1 MMKKITTLILLL
13 TTVVIGYSQNL
24 YKATSG
30 EISFFSETP
39 MENIDAVNKD
49 IKALINT
56 KNGDIAFIVAN
67 RGFRFEKPL
76 MEEHF
81 NENYMESDKYKASM
95 FKGKIVGN
103 IDFTKDGVYPVTA
116 KGALTIHGVEKNR
129 EIEGKLTI
137 KDGKM
142 TIKSTFNIKIKEHKI
157 KIPKLV
163 VKNIAEVVKTTVNL
177 NFELKK

>member
-1 MMKKITTLILLL
+1 MKKITFLILLL
-13 TTVVIGYSQNL
+13 TTVIIGYSQNL

-56 KNGDIAFIVAN
+56 KNGDVAFIVAN
-67 RGFRFEKPL
+67 RGFKFEKPL

-95 FKGKIVGN
+95 FKGKIVGSV
-103 IDFTKDGVYPVTA
+103 DFTKDGAYPVKA
-116 KGALTIHGVEKNR
+116 KGSLSIHGVEKDR
-129 EIEGKLTI
+129 EIEGILTI
-137 KDGKM
+137 KEGKM
-142 TIKSTFNIKIKEHKI
+142 IITSTFNINIKEHKI

-163 VKNIAEVVKTTVNL
+163 VKNIAEVVKTTVDL

>member
-1 MMKKITTLILLL
+1 MMKKITFLILFL

-49 IKALINT
+49 VKALINT
-56 KNGDIAFIVAN
+56 KNGEFAFIVAN

-95 FKGKIVGN
+95 FKGKIDGN
-103 IDFTKDGVYPVTA
+103 VDFTKDGVYPIKA
-116 KGALTIHGVEKNR
+116 KGTLNIHGVDQER
-129 EIEGKLTI
+129 EIDGELTI
-137 KDGKM
+137 KEGKM
-142 TIKSTFNIKIKEHKI
+142 TLTSKFDIKVKDHKI

-163 VKNIAEVVKTTVNL
+163 VKNIAEVVKTTVSL

>member
-1 MMKKITTLILLL
+1 MKKFTFLILFL
-13 TTVVIGYSQNL
+13 TTVIIGYSQNL

-56 KNGDIAFIVAN
+56 KNGDVAFMVAN
-67 RGFRFEKPL
+67 RGFKFEKPL

-81 NENYMESDKYKASM
+81 NENYMESDKYKASI

-103 IDFTKDGVYPVTA
+103 VDFTKDGVYQVKA
-116 KGALTIHGVEKNR
+116 KGTLTVHGVEKER
-129 EIEGKLTI
+129 EIDGELII
-137 KDGKM
+137 KDGIM
-142 TIKSTFNIKIKEHKI
+142 SITSSFNIKLKAHKI

-163 VKNIAEVVKTTVNL
+163 VKNIAETVKTTVNL